1 MARVLS
7 DPLRRGTATT
17 LAVLSVLAL
26 AALTAVF
33 LNTEQGQVVDDL
45 GRNSTATGA
54 AADYSEQFLTV
65 LSTGVVVACLAG
77 LALVAL
83 VQRRWQEAVGA
94 FVLVAGANI
103 TTQVA
108 KAALA
113 RPDFG
118 VDVGAPNS
126 LPSGHTTVAASLG
139 TAALLVA
146 PARWRP
152 AVAVLA
158 AGYAAATGAATLFGG
173 WHRPADVLAALAVVG
188 AWTLAV
194 CAALPLR
201 SPTEAEHPSGEP
213 AGAQEPTLPRAAPG
227 QVAAVRL
234 LAVGTALG
242 AVVAVGGLTLALA
255 GWIDAD
261 TPELVRYA
269 GPSCAVLAGSC
280 ALFWAGLLA
289 SPPADTGRTPVL
301 S

>member
-1 MARVLS
+1 MAPVLP

-17 LAVLSVLAL
+17 LAVLSALAL

-33 LNTEQGQVVDDL
+33 LNTAQGQVVDDL
-45 GRNSTATGA
+45 GRDPTASGA

-94 FVLVAGANI
+94 LLLVAGANI

-139 TAALLVA
+139 TAALLVT

-152 AVAVLA
+152 VVAVLA
-158 AGYAAATGAATLFGG
+158 AGYAAATGVATLLGG
-173 WHRPADVLAALAVVG
+173 WHRPADVLGALAVVG

-201 SPTEAEHPSGEP
+201 SPTEAEHPTLEP
-213 AGAQEPTLPRAAPG
+213 AAQEPPVTAVAPG

-242 AVVAVGGLTLALA
+242 AVVAVAGLTLALA

-261 TPELVRYA
+261 TPALLRYA
-269 GPSCAVLAGSC
+269 GPACAVVAGSC
-280 ALFWAGLLA
+280 ALFWASLLGA
-289 SPPADTGRTPVL
+289 PPPGVARTPVL

>member
-1 MARVLS
+1 MARVLP
-7 DPLRRGTATT
+7 DPLRRGVATT
-17 LAVLSVLAL
+17 LAVLSALAL

-33 LNTEQGQVVDDL
+33 LNTGRGQVVDDL
-45 GRNSTATGA
+45 GRDSTATGA

-83 VQRRWQEAVGA
+83 VQRRWQEALGA
-94 FVLVAGANI
+94 LVLVAGANI

-139 TAALLVA
+139 AAALLVA

-152 AVAVLA
+152 AVAVPA
-158 AGYAAATGAATLFGG
+158 AGYAAATGVATLFGG

-194 CAALPLR
+194 SAALPLR
-201 SPTEAEHPSGEP
+201 SPTEAEHPTAEP
-213 AGAQEPTLPRAAPG
+213 SVTEEPTPPRPAPG

-242 AVVAVGGLTLALA
+242 GVVAVGGLTLALA
-255 GWIDAD
+255 GWIDPD
-261 TPELVRYA
+261 TPALLRYA
-269 GPSCAVLAGSC
+269 GPSCAVVAGAC
-280 ALFWAGLLA
+280 ALFWAALLVA
-289 SPPADTGRTPVL
+289 PPGVDRTPVL